1 MSTAERL
8 PDEPLIFPV
17 GHYTGVLHRTVD
29 PPSYHHT
36 VMLGA
41 GLTRLSDPHL
51 AVWLLAHGPPEQSRG
66 PWARRTPAL
75 SSSSSAALP
84 SGAAHS
90 ALSLPSTPPS
100 DLSPPAWPG
109 SRGPWSRRQVVA
121 HAETAGLRDPARIL
135 AGLVADGLV
144 VETLPETEHS
154 VEFAEAYR
162 LVPLMLGLGNTAEEP
177 DRHGIGFFGQTALT
191 VRGPHYSVWE
201 WSHLDGNLWAGCRAY
216 ADTAIQAGITDPEQ
230 TIPERVL
237 TDILGILQALLAS
250 GTAYLD
256 LARLPT

>member
-17 GHYTGVLHRTVD
+17 GHYTGVLHRSMD

-41 GLTRLSDPHL
+41 GLTRLTDPHL
-51 AVWLLAHGPPEQSRG
+51 AVWLLAHGPPEQNRG
-66 PWARRTPAL
+66 PWARPAL
-75 SSSSSAALP
+75 SSPSSSTGLP
-84 SGAAHS
+84 STAAHS
-90 ALSLPSTPPS
+90 AVSLPTAPSAVGSLST
-100 DLSPPAWPG
+100 WPG
-109 SRGPWSRRQVVA
+109 SRGPWSRRQIVA
-121 HAETAGLRDPARIL
+121 HAETAGVRDPARIL

-154 VEFAEAYR
+154 VEFAESYR
-162 LVPLMLGLGNTAEEP
+162 LVPLMLGLGNTTEEP
-177 DRHGIGFFGQTALT
+177 ARHGIGFFGRTALT

-216 ADTAIQAGITDPEQ
+216 ADSAIQAGITDPEQ

-237 TDILGILQALLAS
+237 TDFLGTLQALLAS
-250 GTAYLD
+250 GAAYLD